1 MLYYNAL
8 YYRKII
14 TSEHIKKNAAANYT
28 YINTYHFQVFDAIS
42 YCKGSAVVNMVCAV
56 LGKEKFREG
65 LQLYMKKHA
74 YGSSETI
81 DLWNAWSEVEKVEIV
96 ENVYVCYVLNYRM

>member
-1 MLYYNAL
+1 MCYVLAICTHQNYSKKHLTLHLYYTN
-8 YYRKII
+8 
-14 TSEHIKKNAAANYT
+14 
-28 YINTYHFQVFDAIS
+28 INDDDLQVFDAIS

-74 YGSSETI
+74 YGSSETM
-81 DLWNAWSEVEKVEIV
+81 DLWNAWSEVEKKKVV
-96 ENVYVCYVLNYRM
+96 SCL